1 MHSGYTPCC
10 DVIAQCSLPS
20 TLSPHTLDA
29 RNSCDNASVDVASS
43 CAAWLCVTSSS
54 GVEGASG
61 IGRSESRVLQ
71 RFRLRWQ
78 RRAKPTVQLLSC
90 RRSLTSSRCDV
101 SPDATSDLIPLTQCD
116 AESIGE
122 RDLEQWDADD
132 CFDTCQQEGVHG
144 TTDAEFRALS
154 EDRFRSSTVEAR
166 AEVEVEADA
175 GSGCCEV
182 EPLYDTSHPPR
193 CGTPYESTDLD
204 SCCSDLDSCFV
215 VLDASTSC
223 GSDVSVFVS
232 ASKAFDR
239 SSNSSCSC
247 GSRRASVETSFE
259 LSEAESGR
267 SGDDVSDE
275 DVHNMSV
282 EEYIQKELK
291 TVIGLA

>member
-1 MHSGYTPCC
+1 M
-10 DVIAQCSLPS
+10 
-20 TLSPHTLDA
+20 
-29 RNSCDNASVDVASS
+29 
-43 CAAWLCVTSSS
+43 
-54 GVEGASG
+54 
-61 IGRSESRVLQ
+61 
-71 RFRLRWQ
+71 
-78 RRAKPTVQLLSC
+78 
-90 RRSLTSSRCDV
+90 

-116 AESIGE
+116 GDSIDE
-122 RDLEQWDADD
+122 RVFEHWDVD
-132 CFDTCQQEGVHG
+132 CFDSCEQEDARE
-144 TTDAEFRALS
+144 TTDAAVRDLR
-154 EDRFRSSTVEAR
+154 EDQVKASTVEVV
-166 AEVEVEADA
+166 AEYEVEADVQSERSA
-175 GSGCCEV
+175 QVEC

-291 TVIGLA
+291 TIIGLT